1 MRLDVASEFVGEAL
15 NAVEHRLSGVP
26 ADRAVGAVADHF
38 GERLQGLKVIGLRL
52 AAGNAA
58 QDFRELRKP
67 VAAGHALAAG
77 LEERCIELTKEQRY
91 GALPRRRGF
100 NAAHETLH
108 GLLIAR
114 ISHGWRTDG

>member
-1 MRLDVASEFVGEAL
+1 MRLDVAPEFVGEAL
-15 NAVEHRLSGVP
+15 DAVEHRLSGVP
-26 ADRAVGAVADHF
+26 ADRAVRTVADHF
-38 GERLQGLKVIGLRL
+38 GERLKRLEVVGLRL
-52 AAGNAA
+52 AGGDAA
-58 QDFRELRKP
+58 KDFRKLRQS

-77 LEERCIELTKEQRY
+77 LKERGVELTEEQRY